1 MPFVYFVRCSILIKT
16 CKSCA
21 NVDADR
27 RQAKTKIH
35 ATKALQDTCGKYDV
49 FSKLENVTKQ
59 RLVQRDDGDHDDDD
73 DVTINGAV
81 SIGVSVC
88 MSFH

>member
-59 RLVQRDDGDHDDDD
+59 RLVQRDDDDHD

-81 SIGVSVC
+81 
-88 MSFH
+88 